1 MRDHSR
7 HSFAYIVQAMKIQ
20 FTHKKR
26 LLLQIKVRL
35 YYMKQSCDFIAYVQN
50 NPTVKNTKNSRLI
63 TWLCKTPTM
72 NQKKKKMTLI
82 LLNASTFTTLCMFWH

>member
-1 MRDHSR
+1 MRHHSR
-7 HSFAYIVQAMKIQ
+7 HSFTYIVQAMKNRL
-20 FTHKKR
+20 TYKKR
-26 LLLQIKVRL
+26 ILLQIKVRL

-50 NPTVKNTKNSRLI
+50 NPTVKNTTNSRLI